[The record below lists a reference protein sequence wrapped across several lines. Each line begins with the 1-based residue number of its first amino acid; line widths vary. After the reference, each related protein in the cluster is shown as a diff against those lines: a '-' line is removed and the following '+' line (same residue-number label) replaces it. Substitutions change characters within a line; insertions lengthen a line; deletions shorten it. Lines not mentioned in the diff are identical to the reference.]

1 MHTEN
6 LAFVAEAL
14 LALCDNDDRAPFY
27 SERNMRR
34 REDLASRRD
43 PLHSKLA
50 RAQATDSLL
59 DGECRDVVQSARLT
73 DRQLEIVNLRL
84 EGYTFEEIGRKR
96 GCTKQ
101 GVQHVFVQ
109 ALKKLDR
116 AFDVYPYRGLSEIY
130 RFEVRRGLP
139 RRAFGRMTA

>member
-14 LALCDNDDRAPFY
+14 LALCDKDDRAPFY
-27 SERNMRR
+27 SERAMRR
-34 REDLASRRD
+34 KEDLASRRD
-43 PLHSKLA
+43 PLHAQLA
-50 RAQATDSLL
+50 LGRPSDSILS
-59 DGECRDVVQSARLT
+59 GECRDVVRSASLT
-73 DRQLEIVNLRL
+73 ERQMEIINLRL
-84 EGYTFEEIGRKR
+84 DGYTFEEIGRQR

-101 GVQHVFVQ
+101 GAQHVFVQ